1 MNVAEHPFPKAIE
14 IGFFF
19 IIFGEWPM
27 NKTILTEEN
36 EPIPGFC
43 VRIE

>member
-19 IIFGEWPM
+19 FFGEWPM

-36 EPIPGFC
+36 QPIPGFC
-43 VRIE
+43 VRTE

>member
-19 IIFGEWPM
+19 FFFCEWPM

-36 EPIPGFC
+36 QPIPGFC
-43 VRIE
+43 VRTE